1 MPFSFIQGGEIA
13 EFQFD
18 NKILRSIVNKEA
30 VWFVAKDVCDI
41 LEHSQV
47 SKAVERLD
55 DDEKLLGTIFLS
67 GQNRETW
74 LINESGLY
82 SLILTSRKAEARKFK
97 KWITHDVL
105 PAIRKTGGYVSN
117 EDLFLHTY
125 LPHADDQTKLMFR
138 ATLETVRKQ
147 NEQISLMQP
156 KADYFD
162 ALVDRNLLT
171 NFRDTAKELE
181 VGERQ
186 FVKWLLENKYLY
198 RDKKSKLKPYSRFV
212 PEIFKL
218 KEYERNGRADVQTLI
233 TPKGKETFRILM
245 KKLVS

>member
-1 MPFSFIQGGEIA
+1 MV

-18 NKILRSIVNKEA
+18 NKVLRSVVKKDA

-55 DDEKLLGTIFLS
+55 DDEKLMGTIFLS

-125 LPHADDQTKLMFR
+125 LPHADDQTKLMFK

-198 RDKKSKLKPYSRFV
+198 RDKKSKLKPYSKFV

>member
-1 MPFSFIQGGEIA
+1 MPFSFIQGGEIV

-18 NKILRSIVNKEA
+18 NKVLRSVVKKDA

-55 DDEKLLGTIFLS
+55 DDEKLMGTIFLS

-105 PAIRKTGGYVSN
+105 PTIRKTGGYVSN

-198 RDKKSKLKPYSRFV
+198 RDKKSKLKPYSKFV

>member
-1 MPFSFIQGGEIA
+1 
-13 EFQFD
+13 
-18 NKILRSIVNKEA
+18 
-30 VWFVAKDVCDI
+30 
-41 LEHSQV
+41 
-47 SKAVERLD
+47 
-55 DDEKLLGTIFLS
+55 
-67 GQNRETW
+67 
-74 LINESGLY
+74 
-82 SLILTSRKAEARKFK
+82 
-97 KWITHDVL
+97 
-105 PAIRKTGGYVSN
+105 
-117 EDLFLHTY
+117 
-125 LPHADDQTKLMFR
+125 
-138 ATLETVRKQ
+138 
-147 NEQISLMQP
+147 MQP

-198 RDKKSKLKPYSRFV
+198 RDQKSKLKPYSKFV